1 MLNVPHAVAS
11 ALGLAL
17 LAGGLAG
24 CGQRGGLYL
33 PTDPAAKGRATLP
46 QTVLPGLSSKPTAGA
61 TPSADAANADSKS
74 SSTATNDTANSNAA
88 STSEGILQPA
98 IPYGP
103 SVIPSIATSPVED
116 SP

>member
-1 MLNVPHAVAS
+1 MLNVRQTVAS
-11 ALGLAL
+11 AIGLAL

-46 QTVLPGLSSKPTAGA
+46 QTVLPGMSSKPTAGA
-61 TPSADAANADSKS
+61 TPSAGAASAATSTSGNA
-74 SSTATNDTANSNAA
+74 AA

-103 SVIPSIATSPVED
+103 SVVPSMNPSPIED